1 MSRFSSILEQND
13 VAQVFD
19 LFETYQKNSIYVVGG
34 SIRDALLNRE
44 ITDIDFATSLKPKTI
59 TEILNK
65 ENIKFIDVGIDHG
78 TVTAII
84 NERKF
89 EITTFRNDI
98 FTDGRHAQVS
108 FSNSLEEDA
117 LRRDFTI
124 NAMYLDKG
132 GNLIDPKDG
141 KTDLENRVVRFIG
154 NPDERIKEDYLRL
167 LRYFRFLSRYLDNI
181 DKASMDASIL
191 LAKNLNLL
199 SAERLLLEFNKI
211 LLSKNAINILDKII
225 KNDVLTNIFIPVLID
240 NYQLNKSL
248 LKNILAKL
256 INYKDRLNYPF
267 IIYVSFLI
275 TFLEQ
280 KETNKNN
287 IISLVI
293 KKFKLSRED
302 KRLLIRN
309 IDWLLNI
316 KKINKITIINLW
328 LDYGELEV
336 MDFKDILIINDISIK
351 NDLKNAFNKPPPKFP
366 ISGKDLI
373 KKGLKEGKEVGQVL
387 NHIRDWWILND
398 CKPSY
403 SECLDKIKN
412 FHN

>member
-141 KTDLENRVVRFIG
+141 KTDLENRIVRFIG
-154 NPDERIKEDYLRL
+154 NPDERIKEDYLRI
-167 LRYFRFLSRYLDNI
+167 LRYFRFLALFGDISPDAEVMKTIKANLNKLSVVSKERQWNELKSILSLNAPNNAISAMSEIGLLDIYFDGASINDAFVNLIEIESRISLSIDPILRLSTLIENSLDKANTIIKKLPLSKSDSTDLLKLSTLNKKIVSYMSMKEVRYLLYLLGRDGFQKQILVNWAKDTNNKNEVNWRSLYEVAQSWEKPSFALTANDVINMGISQGPMVGDILKEVEDWWAENDFI
-181 DKASMDASIL
+181 DDKFSLI
-191 LAKNLNLL
+191 
-199 SAERLLLEFNKI
+199 ERLKAI
-211 LLSKNAINILDKII
+211 VQSKK
-225 KNDVLTNIFIPVLID
+225 
-240 NYQLNKSL
+240 
-248 LKNILAKL
+248 
-256 INYKDRLNYPF
+256 
-267 IIYVSFLI
+267 
-275 TFLEQ
+275 
-280 KETNKNN
+280 
-287 IISLVI
+287 
-293 KKFKLSRED
+293 
-302 KRLLIRN
+302 
-309 IDWLLNI
+309 
-316 KKINKITIINLW
+316 
-328 LDYGELEV
+328 
-336 MDFKDILIINDISIK
+336 
-351 NDLKNAFNKPPPKFP
+351 
-366 ISGKDLI
+366 
-373 KKGLKEGKEVGQVL
+373 
-387 NHIRDWWILND
+387 
-398 CKPSY
+398 
-403 SECLDKIKN
+403 
-412 FHN
+412 

>member
-124 NAMYLDKG
+124 NAMYLDKS
-132 GNLIDPKDG
+132 GNLIDPTDG
-141 KTDLENRVVRFIG
+141 KKDLENRVVRFIG
-154 NPDERIKEDYLRL
+154 RPDERIKEDYLRI
-167 LRYFRFLSRYLDNI
+167 LRYFRFLALFGDISPDAEVMKTISANLDKLSVVSKERQWNELKSILSLTAPNNAISAMSEIGLLDDYFNGIGINDAFVNLIEIESKISFSIDPILRLSTLIENSLDKANTIIKKLPLSKSESTDLLKLCTLNKKVVSYMSMKEVRYLLYLLGRDGFQKQILVTWAKDTNNKNEVNWRSLYEVAQSWEKPSFALTAKDVINMGISQGPMVGDILKEVEDWWAENDFI
-181 DKASMDASIL
+181 DDKFSLI
-191 LAKNLNLL
+191 
-199 SAERLLLEFNKI
+199 ERLKAI
-211 LLSKNAINILDKII
+211 VQSKK
-225 KNDVLTNIFIPVLID
+225 
-240 NYQLNKSL
+240 
-248 LKNILAKL
+248 
-256 INYKDRLNYPF
+256 
-267 IIYVSFLI
+267 
-275 TFLEQ
+275 
-280 KETNKNN
+280 
-287 IISLVI
+287 
-293 KKFKLSRED
+293 
-302 KRLLIRN
+302 
-309 IDWLLNI
+309 
-316 KKINKITIINLW
+316 
-328 LDYGELEV
+328 
-336 MDFKDILIINDISIK
+336 
-351 NDLKNAFNKPPPKFP
+351 
-366 ISGKDLI
+366 
-373 KKGLKEGKEVGQVL
+373 
-387 NHIRDWWILND
+387 
-398 CKPSY
+398 
-403 SECLDKIKN
+403 
-412 FHN
+412 

>member
-132 GNLIDPKDG
+132 GNLFDPTDG
-141 KTDLENRVVRFIG
+141 KKDLENKVVRFIG
-154 NPDERIKEDYLRL
+154 NPDERIKEDYLRI
-167 LRYFRFLSRYLDNI
+167 LRYFRFLALFGDISPDAEVMKTIKANLDKLSVVSKERQWNELKSILSLNAPNNAISAMSEICLLDVYFDVTSINDAFVNLIEIESRISLSIDPILRLSILIENSLDKANTIIKKLPLSKSDSTDLLKLSTLNKKIVSYMSMKEVRYLLYLLGRDGFQKQILVNWAKDTNNKNEVNWRSLYEVAQSWEKPSFALTAKDVINMGISQGPMVGDILKEVEDWWAENDFI
-181 DKASMDASIL
+181 DDKFSLI
-191 LAKNLNLL
+191 
-199 SAERLLLEFNKI
+199 ERLKAI
-211 LLSKNAINILDKII
+211 VQSKK
-225 KNDVLTNIFIPVLID
+225 
-240 NYQLNKSL
+240 
-248 LKNILAKL
+248 
-256 INYKDRLNYPF
+256 
-267 IIYVSFLI
+267 
-275 TFLEQ
+275 
-280 KETNKNN
+280 
-287 IISLVI
+287 
-293 KKFKLSRED
+293 
-302 KRLLIRN
+302 
-309 IDWLLNI
+309 
-316 KKINKITIINLW
+316 
-328 LDYGELEV
+328 
-336 MDFKDILIINDISIK
+336 
-351 NDLKNAFNKPPPKFP
+351 
-366 ISGKDLI
+366 
-373 KKGLKEGKEVGQVL
+373 
-387 NHIRDWWILND
+387 
-398 CKPSY
+398 
-403 SECLDKIKN
+403 
-412 FHN
+412 

>member
-124 NAMYLDKG
+124 NAMYLDKS

-154 NPDERIKEDYLRL
+154 NPDERIKEDYLRI
-167 LRYFRFLSRYLDNI
+167 LRYFRFLALFGDISPDAEVMKTIKANLDKLSVVSKERQWNELKSILSLNAPNNAISAMSEIGLLDVYFDGTSINDAFVNLIEIESRISLSIDPILRLSTLIENSLDKANTIIKKLPLSKSDSTDLLKLSTLNKKIVSYMSMKEVRYLLYLLGRDGFQKQILVNWAKDTNNKNEVNWRSLYEVAQSWEKPSFALTAKDVINMGISQGPMVGDILKEVEDWWAENDFI
-181 DKASMDASIL
+181 DDKFSLI
-191 LAKNLNLL
+191 
-199 SAERLLLEFNKI
+199 ERLKAI
-211 LLSKNAINILDKII
+211 VQSKK
-225 KNDVLTNIFIPVLID
+225 
-240 NYQLNKSL
+240 
-248 LKNILAKL
+248 
-256 INYKDRLNYPF
+256 
-267 IIYVSFLI
+267 
-275 TFLEQ
+275 
-280 KETNKNN
+280 
-287 IISLVI
+287 
-293 KKFKLSRED
+293 
-302 KRLLIRN
+302 
-309 IDWLLNI
+309 
-316 KKINKITIINLW
+316 
-328 LDYGELEV
+328 
-336 MDFKDILIINDISIK
+336 
-351 NDLKNAFNKPPPKFP
+351 
-366 ISGKDLI
+366 
-373 KKGLKEGKEVGQVL
+373 
-387 NHIRDWWILND
+387 
-398 CKPSY
+398 
-403 SECLDKIKN
+403 
-412 FHN
+412 

>member
-124 NAMYLDKG
+124 NAMYLDKS

-154 NPDERIKEDYLRL
+154 NPDERIKEDYLRI
-167 LRYFRFLSRYLDNI
+167 LRYFRFLALFGDISPDAEVMKTIKANLDKLSVVSKERQWNELKSILSLNTPNHAISAMSEIGLLDVYFDGTSINDAFVNLIEIESRISLSIDPILRLSTLIENSLDKANTIIKKLPLSKSDSTDLLKLSTLNKKIVSYMSMKEVRYLLYLLGRDGFQKQILVNWAKDTNNKNEVNWRSLYEVAQSWEKPSFALTAKDVINMGISQGPMVGDILKEVEDWWAENDFI
-181 DKASMDASIL
+181 DDKFSLI
-191 LAKNLNLL
+191 
-199 SAERLLLEFNKI
+199 ERLKAI
-211 LLSKNAINILDKII
+211 VQSKK
-225 KNDVLTNIFIPVLID
+225 
-240 NYQLNKSL
+240 
-248 LKNILAKL
+248 
-256 INYKDRLNYPF
+256 
-267 IIYVSFLI
+267 
-275 TFLEQ
+275 
-280 KETNKNN
+280 
-287 IISLVI
+287 
-293 KKFKLSRED
+293 
-302 KRLLIRN
+302 
-309 IDWLLNI
+309 
-316 KKINKITIINLW
+316 
-328 LDYGELEV
+328 
-336 MDFKDILIINDISIK
+336 
-351 NDLKNAFNKPPPKFP
+351 
-366 ISGKDLI
+366 
-373 KKGLKEGKEVGQVL
+373 
-387 NHIRDWWILND
+387 
-398 CKPSY
+398 
-403 SECLDKIKN
+403 
-412 FHN
+412 

>member
-44 ITDIDFATSLKPKTI
+44 ITDIDFATSLEPKTI

-132 GNLIDPKDG
+132 GNLIDPTDG
-141 KTDLENRVVRFIG
+141 KKDLENKVVRFIG
-154 NPDERIKEDYLRL
+154 NPDERIKEDYLRI
-167 LRYFRFLSRYLDNI
+167 LRYFRFLALFGDISPDAEVMKTITANLDKLSVVSIERQWNELKSILSLTAPNNAISAMSEIGLLDDYFDGTGINDAFVNLIEIESRISLSIDPILRLSTLIENSLDKANTIIKKLPLSKSDSTDLLKLSTLNKKIVSYMSMKEVRYLLYLLGRDGFQKQILVNWAKDTNNKNEVNWRSLYEVAQSWEKPSFALTAKDVINMGISQGPMVGDILKEVEDWWAENDFI
-181 DKASMDASIL
+181 DDKFSLI
-191 LAKNLNLL
+191 
-199 SAERLLLEFNKI
+199 ERLKAI
-211 LLSKNAINILDKII
+211 VQSKK
-225 KNDVLTNIFIPVLID
+225 
-240 NYQLNKSL
+240 
-248 LKNILAKL
+248 
-256 INYKDRLNYPF
+256 
-267 IIYVSFLI
+267 
-275 TFLEQ
+275 
-280 KETNKNN
+280 
-287 IISLVI
+287 
-293 KKFKLSRED
+293 
-302 KRLLIRN
+302 
-309 IDWLLNI
+309 
-316 KKINKITIINLW
+316 
-328 LDYGELEV
+328 
-336 MDFKDILIINDISIK
+336 
-351 NDLKNAFNKPPPKFP
+351 
-366 ISGKDLI
+366 
-373 KKGLKEGKEVGQVL
+373 
-387 NHIRDWWILND
+387 
-398 CKPSY
+398 
-403 SECLDKIKN
+403 
-412 FHN
+412 

>member
-154 NPDERIKEDYLRL
+154 NPDERIKEDYLRI
-167 LRYFRFLSRYLDNI
+167 LRYFRFLALFGDISPDAEVMKTIKANLDKLSVVSKERQWNEL
-181 DKASMDASIL
+181 KSIL
-191 LAKNLNLL
+191 SLN
-199 SAERLLLEFNKI
+199 APN
-211 LLSKNAINILDKII
+211 NAISAMSEIGLLDVYFDGTGINDAFVNLIEIESRISLSIDPILR
-225 KNDVLTNIFIPVLID
+225 LSTLID
-240 NYQLNKSL
+240 NSLDKANTIIKKLPLSKSDSTDLLKLSTLNKKIVSYMSMKEVRYL
-248 LKNILAKL
+248 LYLLGRDGFQKQILVNWAKDT
-256 INYKDRLNYPF
+256 N
-267 IIYVSFLI
+267 
-275 TFLEQ
+275 
-280 KETNKNN
+280 NKNEVN
-287 IISLVI
+287 WRSLYEVAQSWEKPSFALTAKDVINMGISQGPMV
-293 KKFKLSRED
+293 
-302 KRLLIRN
+302 
-309 IDWLLNI
+309 
-316 KKINKITIINLW
+316 
-328 LDYGELEV
+328 G
-336 MDFKDILIINDISIK
+336 DIL
-351 NDLKNAFNKPPPKFP
+351 
-366 ISGKDLI
+366 
-373 KKGLKEGKEVGQVL
+373 KEVE
-387 NHIRDWWILND
+387 DWWAEND
-398 CKPSY
+398 FID
-403 SECLDKIKN
+403 DKFSLIERLKAIVQSKK
-412 FHN
+412 

>member
-19 LFETYQKNSIYVVGG
+19 LFEAYQKNSIFVVGG

-44 ITDIDFATSLKPKTI
+44 ITDIDFATSLEPKTI

-132 GNLIDPKDG
+132 GNLIDPTDG

-154 NPDERIKEDYLRL
+154 NPDERIKEDYLRI
-167 LRYFRFLSRYLDNI
+167 LRYFRFLALFGDISPDAEVMKTITANLDKLSVVSKERQWNELKSILSLTAPNNAISAMSEIGLLDDYFDGTGINDAFVNLIEIESRISLSIDPILRLSTLIENSLDKANTIIKKLPLSKSDSTDLLKLSTLNKKIVSYMSMKEVRYLLYLLGRDGFQKQILVNWAKDKNNKNEVNWRSLYEVAQSWEKPSFALTAKDVINMGISQGPMVGDILKEVEDWWAENDFI
-181 DKASMDASIL
+181 DDKFSLI
-191 LAKNLNLL
+191 
-199 SAERLLLEFNKI
+199 ERLKAI
-211 LLSKNAINILDKII
+211 VQSKK
-225 KNDVLTNIFIPVLID
+225 
-240 NYQLNKSL
+240 
-248 LKNILAKL
+248 
-256 INYKDRLNYPF
+256 
-267 IIYVSFLI
+267 
-275 TFLEQ
+275 
-280 KETNKNN
+280 
-287 IISLVI
+287 
-293 KKFKLSRED
+293 
-302 KRLLIRN
+302 
-309 IDWLLNI
+309 
-316 KKINKITIINLW
+316 
-328 LDYGELEV
+328 
-336 MDFKDILIINDISIK
+336 
-351 NDLKNAFNKPPPKFP
+351 
-366 ISGKDLI
+366 
-373 KKGLKEGKEVGQVL
+373 
-387 NHIRDWWILND
+387 
-398 CKPSY
+398 
-403 SECLDKIKN
+403 
-412 FHN
+412 

>member
-154 NPDERIKEDYLRL
+154 NPDERIKEDYLRI
-167 LRYFRFLSRYLDNI
+167 LRYFRFLALFGDISPDAEVMKTIKANLDKLSVVSKERQWNELKSILTLTAPNNAISAMSEIGLLDDYFNGIGINDAFVNLIEIESKISFSIDPILRLSTLIENSLDKANTIIKKLPLSKSDSTDLLKLSTLNKKIVSYMSMKEVRYLLYLLGRDGFQKQILVNWAKDTNNKNEVNWRSLYEVAQSWEKPSFALTAKDVINMGISQGPMVGDILKEVEDWWAENDFI
-181 DKASMDASIL
+181 DDKFSLI
-191 LAKNLNLL
+191 
-199 SAERLLLEFNKI
+199 ERLKAI
-211 LLSKNAINILDKII
+211 VQSKK
-225 KNDVLTNIFIPVLID
+225 
-240 NYQLNKSL
+240 
-248 LKNILAKL
+248 
-256 INYKDRLNYPF
+256 
-267 IIYVSFLI
+267 
-275 TFLEQ
+275 
-280 KETNKNN
+280 
-287 IISLVI
+287 
-293 KKFKLSRED
+293 
-302 KRLLIRN
+302 
-309 IDWLLNI
+309 
-316 KKINKITIINLW
+316 
-328 LDYGELEV
+328 
-336 MDFKDILIINDISIK
+336 
-351 NDLKNAFNKPPPKFP
+351 
-366 ISGKDLI
+366 
-373 KKGLKEGKEVGQVL
+373 
-387 NHIRDWWILND
+387 
-398 CKPSY
+398 
-403 SECLDKIKN
+403 
-412 FHN
+412 

>member
-154 NPDERIKEDYLRL
+154 NPNERIKEDYLRII
-167 LRYFRFLSRYLDNI
+167 RYFSILALFGDIPPDAEVMKTITANLDKLSVVSKERQWNELKSILSLNAPNNAISAMSEIGLLDVYFDGTSINDAFVNLIEIESRISLSIDPILRLSTLIENSLDKANTIIKKLPLSKSDSTDLLKLSTLNKKIVSYMSMKEVRYLLYLLGRDGFQKQILVNWAKDTNNKNEVNWRSLYEVAQSWEKPSFALTAKDVINMGISQGPMVGDILKEVEDWWAENDFI
-181 DKASMDASIL
+181 DDKFSLI
-191 LAKNLNLL
+191 
-199 SAERLLLEFNKI
+199 ERLKAI
-211 LLSKNAINILDKII
+211 VQSKK
-225 KNDVLTNIFIPVLID
+225 
-240 NYQLNKSL
+240 
-248 LKNILAKL
+248 
-256 INYKDRLNYPF
+256 
-267 IIYVSFLI
+267 
-275 TFLEQ
+275 
-280 KETNKNN
+280 
-287 IISLVI
+287 
-293 KKFKLSRED
+293 
-302 KRLLIRN
+302 
-309 IDWLLNI
+309 
-316 KKINKITIINLW
+316 
-328 LDYGELEV
+328 
-336 MDFKDILIINDISIK
+336 
-351 NDLKNAFNKPPPKFP
+351 
-366 ISGKDLI
+366 
-373 KKGLKEGKEVGQVL
+373 
-387 NHIRDWWILND
+387 
-398 CKPSY
+398 
-403 SECLDKIKN
+403 
-412 FHN
+412 

>member
-154 NPDERIKEDYLRL
+154 NPDERIKEDYLRI
-167 LRYFRFLSRYLDNI
+167 LRYFRFLALFGDISPDAEVMKTIKANLDKLSVVSKERQWNELKSILSLNAPNNAISAMSEIGLLDVYFDGTSINDAFVNLIEIESRISLSIDPILRLSILVENSLDKANTIIKKLPLSKSDSTDLLKLSTLNKKIVSYMSMKEVRYLLYLLGRDGFQKQILVNWARDTNNKNEVNWRSLYEVAQSWEKPSFALTAKDVINMGISQGPMVGDILKEVEDWWAENDFI
-181 DKASMDASIL
+181 DDKFSLI
-191 LAKNLNLL
+191 
-199 SAERLLLEFNKI
+199 ERLKAI
-211 LLSKNAINILDKII
+211 VQSKK
-225 KNDVLTNIFIPVLID
+225 
-240 NYQLNKSL
+240 
-248 LKNILAKL
+248 
-256 INYKDRLNYPF
+256 
-267 IIYVSFLI
+267 
-275 TFLEQ
+275 
-280 KETNKNN
+280 
-287 IISLVI
+287 
-293 KKFKLSRED
+293 
-302 KRLLIRN
+302 
-309 IDWLLNI
+309 
-316 KKINKITIINLW
+316 
-328 LDYGELEV
+328 
-336 MDFKDILIINDISIK
+336 
-351 NDLKNAFNKPPPKFP
+351 
-366 ISGKDLI
+366 
-373 KKGLKEGKEVGQVL
+373 
-387 NHIRDWWILND
+387 
-398 CKPSY
+398 
-403 SECLDKIKN
+403 
-412 FHN
+412 

>member
-154 NPDERIKEDYLRL
+154 NPDERIKEDYLRI
-167 LRYFRFLSRYLDNI
+167 LRYFRFLALFGDIYPDAEVMKTISANLDKLSVVSKERQWNELKSILTLTAPNNAISAMSEIGLLDDYFNGIGINDAFVNLIEIESKISFSIDPILRLSTLIENSLDKANTIIKKLPLSKSESTDLLKLCTLNKKVVSYMSMKEVRYLLYLLGRDGFQKQILVTWAKDANNKNEVNWRSLYEVAQSWEKPSFALTAKDVINMGISQGPMVGDILKEVEDWWAENDFI
-181 DKASMDASIL
+181 DDKFSLI
-191 LAKNLNLL
+191 
-199 SAERLLLEFNKI
+199 ERLKAI
-211 LLSKNAINILDKII
+211 VQSKK
-225 KNDVLTNIFIPVLID
+225 
-240 NYQLNKSL
+240 
-248 LKNILAKL
+248 
-256 INYKDRLNYPF
+256 
-267 IIYVSFLI
+267 
-275 TFLEQ
+275 
-280 KETNKNN
+280 
-287 IISLVI
+287 
-293 KKFKLSRED
+293 
-302 KRLLIRN
+302 
-309 IDWLLNI
+309 
-316 KKINKITIINLW
+316 
-328 LDYGELEV
+328 
-336 MDFKDILIINDISIK
+336 
-351 NDLKNAFNKPPPKFP
+351 
-366 ISGKDLI
+366 
-373 KKGLKEGKEVGQVL
+373 
-387 NHIRDWWILND
+387 
-398 CKPSY
+398 
-403 SECLDKIKN
+403 
-412 FHN
+412 

>member
-44 ITDIDFATSLKPKTI
+44 ITDIDFATSMKPKTI

-154 NPDERIKEDYLRL
+154 NPDERIKEDYLRI
-167 LRYFRFLSRYLDNI
+167 LRYFRFLALFGDISPDAEVMKTIKANLDKLSVVSKERQWNELKSILSLTAPNNAISAMSEIGLLDVYFDGTSINDAFVNLIEIESRISLTIDPILRLSTLIENSLDKANTIIKKLPLSKSDSTDLLKLSTLNKKIVSYMSMKEVRYLLYLLGRDGFQKQILVNWAKDTNNKNEVNWRSLYEVAQSWEKPSFALTAKDVINMGISQGPMVGDILKEVEDWWAENDFI
-181 DKASMDASIL
+181 DDKFSLI
-191 LAKNLNLL
+191 
-199 SAERLLLEFNKI
+199 ERLKAI
-211 LLSKNAINILDKII
+211 VQSKK
-225 KNDVLTNIFIPVLID
+225 
-240 NYQLNKSL
+240 
-248 LKNILAKL
+248 
-256 INYKDRLNYPF
+256 
-267 IIYVSFLI
+267 
-275 TFLEQ
+275 
-280 KETNKNN
+280 
-287 IISLVI
+287 
-293 KKFKLSRED
+293 
-302 KRLLIRN
+302 
-309 IDWLLNI
+309 
-316 KKINKITIINLW
+316 
-328 LDYGELEV
+328 
-336 MDFKDILIINDISIK
+336 
-351 NDLKNAFNKPPPKFP
+351 
-366 ISGKDLI
+366 
-373 KKGLKEGKEVGQVL
+373 
-387 NHIRDWWILND
+387 
-398 CKPSY
+398 
-403 SECLDKIKN
+403 
-412 FHN
+412 

>member
-19 LFETYQKNSIYVVGG
+19 LFESYQKNSIYVVGG

-154 NPDERIKEDYLRL
+154 NPDERIKEDYLRI
-167 LRYFRFLSRYLDNI
+167 LRYFRFLALFGDISPDAEVMKTIKANLDKLSVVSKERQWNELKSILSLNAPNNAISAMSEIGLLDVYFDGTSINDAFVNLIEIESRISLSIDPILRLSTLIENSL
-181 DKASMDASIL
+181 DKA
-191 LAKNLNLL
+191 
-199 SAERLLLEFNKI
+199 
-211 LLSKNAINILDKII
+211 
-225 KNDVLTNIFIPVLID
+225 
-240 NYQLNKSL
+240 
-248 LKNILAKL
+248 
-256 INYKDRLNYPF
+256 
-267 IIYVSFLI
+267 
-275 TFLEQ
+275 
-280 KETNKNN
+280 NN
-287 IISLVI
+287 II
-293 KKFKLSRED
+293 KKLPLSKSDSTDLLKLCT
-302 KRLLIRN
+302 
-309 IDWLLNI
+309 LN
-316 KKINKITIINLW
+316 KKIVSYMSMKEVRYFLYLLGRDGFQKQILVNWAKDTNNKNEVNWRSLYEVAQSWEKPSFSLTAKDVINM
-328 LDYGELEV
+328 GISQGPMV
-336 MDFKDILIINDISIK
+336 GDIL
-351 NDLKNAFNKPPPKFP
+351 
-366 ISGKDLI
+366 
-373 KKGLKEGKEVGQVL
+373 KEVE
-387 NHIRDWWILND
+387 DWWAEND
-398 CKPSY
+398 FID
-403 SECLDKIKN
+403 DKFSLIERLKAIVQSKK
-412 FHN
+412 

>member
-154 NPDERIKEDYLRL
+154 NPDERIKEDYLRI
-167 LRYFRFLSRYLDNI
+167 LRYFRFLALFGDISPDAEVMKTIKANLDKLSVVSKERQWNELKSILSLTAPNNAISAMSEIGLLDVYFDGTSINDAFVNLIEIESRISLSIDPILRLSTLIENSLDKANTIIKKLPLSKSDSTDLLKLSTLNKKIVSYMSMKEVRYLLYLLGRDGFQKQILVNWAKDTNNKNEVNWRSLYEVAQSWEKPSFALTAKDVINMGISQGPMVGDILKEVEDWWAENDFI
-181 DKASMDASIL
+181 DDKFSLI
-191 LAKNLNLL
+191 
-199 SAERLLLEFNKI
+199 ERLKAI
-211 LLSKNAINILDKII
+211 VQSKK
-225 KNDVLTNIFIPVLID
+225 
-240 NYQLNKSL
+240 
-248 LKNILAKL
+248 
-256 INYKDRLNYPF
+256 
-267 IIYVSFLI
+267 
-275 TFLEQ
+275 
-280 KETNKNN
+280 
-287 IISLVI
+287 
-293 KKFKLSRED
+293 
-302 KRLLIRN
+302 
-309 IDWLLNI
+309 
-316 KKINKITIINLW
+316 
-328 LDYGELEV
+328 
-336 MDFKDILIINDISIK
+336 
-351 NDLKNAFNKPPPKFP
+351 
-366 ISGKDLI
+366 
-373 KKGLKEGKEVGQVL
+373 
-387 NHIRDWWILND
+387 
-398 CKPSY
+398 
-403 SECLDKIKN
+403 
-412 FHN
+412 

>member
-154 NPDERIKEDYLRL
+154 NPDERIKEDYLRI
-167 LRYFRFLSRYLDNI
+167 LRYFRFLALFGDISPDAEVMETIKANLDKLSVVSKERQWNEL
-181 DKASMDASIL
+181 KSIL
-191 LAKNLNLL
+191 SLN
-199 SAERLLLEFNKI
+199 APN
-211 LLSKNAINILDKII
+211 NAISAMSEIGLLDVYFDGTSINDSFVNLIEIESRISLSIDPILR
-225 KNDVLTNIFIPVLID
+225 LSTLID
-240 NYQLNKSL
+240 NSLDKANTIIKKLPLSKSDSTDLLKLSTLNKKIVSYMSMKEVRYL
-248 LKNILAKL
+248 LYLLGRDGFQKQILVNWAKDT
-256 INYKDRLNYPF
+256 N
-267 IIYVSFLI
+267 
-275 TFLEQ
+275 
-280 KETNKNN
+280 NKNEVN
-287 IISLVI
+287 WRSLYEVAQSWEKPSFALTAKDVINMGISQGPMV
-293 KKFKLSRED
+293 
-302 KRLLIRN
+302 
-309 IDWLLNI
+309 
-316 KKINKITIINLW
+316 
-328 LDYGELEV
+328 G
-336 MDFKDILIINDISIK
+336 DIL
-351 NDLKNAFNKPPPKFP
+351 
-366 ISGKDLI
+366 
-373 KKGLKEGKEVGQVL
+373 KEVE
-387 NHIRDWWILND
+387 DWWAEND
-398 CKPSY
+398 FID
-403 SECLDKIKN
+403 DKFSLIERLKAIVQSKK
-412 FHN
+412 

>member
-13 VAQVFD
+13 VVQVFD

-154 NPDERIKEDYLRL
+154 NPDERIKEDYLRI
-167 LRYFRFLSRYLDNI
+167 LRYFRFLALFGDISPDAEVMKTIKANLDKLSVVSKERQWNELKSILSLAAPNNAISAMSEIGLLEDYFDGTGINDAFVNLIEIESRISLSIDPILRLSTLIENSLDKANTIIKKLPLSKSESTDLLKLSTLNKKIVSYMSMKEVRYLLYLLGRDGFQKQILVNWAKDTNNKNEVNWRSLYEVAQSWEKPSFALTAKDVINMGISQGPMVGDILKEVEDWWAENDFI
-181 DKASMDASIL
+181 DDKFSLI
-191 LAKNLNLL
+191 
-199 SAERLLLEFNKI
+199 ERLKAI
-211 LLSKNAINILDKII
+211 VQSKK
-225 KNDVLTNIFIPVLID
+225 
-240 NYQLNKSL
+240 
-248 LKNILAKL
+248 
-256 INYKDRLNYPF
+256 
-267 IIYVSFLI
+267 
-275 TFLEQ
+275 
-280 KETNKNN
+280 
-287 IISLVI
+287 
-293 KKFKLSRED
+293 
-302 KRLLIRN
+302 
-309 IDWLLNI
+309 
-316 KKINKITIINLW
+316 
-328 LDYGELEV
+328 
-336 MDFKDILIINDISIK
+336 
-351 NDLKNAFNKPPPKFP
+351 
-366 ISGKDLI
+366 
-373 KKGLKEGKEVGQVL
+373 
-387 NHIRDWWILND
+387 
-398 CKPSY
+398 
-403 SECLDKIKN
+403 
-412 FHN
+412 

>member
-154 NPDERIKEDYLRL
+154 NPDERIKEDYLRI
-167 LRYFRFLSRYLDNI
+167 LRYFRFLALFGDISPDAEVMKTIKANLDKLSVVSKERQWNELKSILSLNAPNNAISAMSEIGLLDVYFDGTSINDAFVNLIEIESRISLSVDPILRLSTLIENSLDKANIIIKKLPLSKSDSTDLLKLSTLNKKIVSYMSMKEVRYLLYLLGRDGFQKQILVNWAKDTNNKNEVNWRSLYEVAQSWEKPSFALTAKDVINMGISQGPMVGDILKEVEDWWAENDFI
-181 DKASMDASIL
+181 DDKFSLI
-191 LAKNLNLL
+191 
-199 SAERLLLEFNKI
+199 ERLKAI
-211 LLSKNAINILDKII
+211 VQSKK
-225 KNDVLTNIFIPVLID
+225 
-240 NYQLNKSL
+240 
-248 LKNILAKL
+248 
-256 INYKDRLNYPF
+256 
-267 IIYVSFLI
+267 
-275 TFLEQ
+275 
-280 KETNKNN
+280 
-287 IISLVI
+287 
-293 KKFKLSRED
+293 
-302 KRLLIRN
+302 
-309 IDWLLNI
+309 
-316 KKINKITIINLW
+316 
-328 LDYGELEV
+328 
-336 MDFKDILIINDISIK
+336 
-351 NDLKNAFNKPPPKFP
+351 
-366 ISGKDLI
+366 
-373 KKGLKEGKEVGQVL
+373 
-387 NHIRDWWILND
+387 
-398 CKPSY
+398 
-403 SECLDKIKN
+403 
-412 FHN
+412 

>member
-154 NPDERIKEDYLRL
+154 NPDERIKEDYLRI
-167 LRYFRFLSRYLDNI
+167 LRYFRFLALFGDISPDAEVMKTIKANLDKLSVVSKERQWNEL
-181 DKASMDASIL
+181 KSIL
-191 LAKNLNLL
+191 SLTAPN
-199 SAERLLLEFNKI
+199 
-211 LLSKNAINILDKII
+211 NAISAMSEIGLLDVYFDGTSINDAFVNLIEIESRISLSIDPILR
-225 KNDVLTNIFIPVLID
+225 LSTLID
-240 NYQLNKSL
+240 NSLDKANTIIKKLPLSKSDSTDLLKLSTLNKKIVSYMSMKEVRYL
-248 LKNILAKL
+248 LYLLGRDGFQKQILVNWAKDT
-256 INYKDRLNYPF
+256 N
-267 IIYVSFLI
+267 
-275 TFLEQ
+275 
-280 KETNKNN
+280 NKNEVN
-287 IISLVI
+287 WRSLYEVAQSWEKPSFALTAKDVINMGISQGPMV
-293 KKFKLSRED
+293 
-302 KRLLIRN
+302 
-309 IDWLLNI
+309 
-316 KKINKITIINLW
+316 
-328 LDYGELEV
+328 G
-336 MDFKDILIINDISIK
+336 DIL
-351 NDLKNAFNKPPPKFP
+351 
-366 ISGKDLI
+366 
-373 KKGLKEGKEVGQVL
+373 KEVE
-387 NHIRDWWILND
+387 DWWAEND
-398 CKPSY
+398 FID
-403 SECLDKIKN
+403 DKFSLIERLKAIVQSKK
-412 FHN
+412 

>member
-132 GNLIDPKDG
+132 GNLLDPTDG
-141 KTDLENRVVRFIG
+141 KKDLENKVVRFIG
-154 NPDERIKEDYLRL
+154 NPDERIKEDYLRI
-167 LRYFRFLSRYLDNI
+167 LRYFRFLALFGDISPDAEVMKTITANLDKLSVVSKERQWNELKSILSLTAPNNAISAMSEIGLLEDYFDGTGINDAFVNLIEIESRISLSIDPILRLSTLIENSLDKANTIIKKLPLSKSDSTDLLKLCTLNKKIVSYMSMKEVRYLLYLLGRDGFQKQILVNWAKDTNNKNEVNWRSLYEVAQSWEKPSFALTAKDVINMGISQGPMVGDILKEVEDWWAENDFI
-181 DKASMDASIL
+181 DDKFSLI
-191 LAKNLNLL
+191 
-199 SAERLLLEFNKI
+199 ERLKAI
-211 LLSKNAINILDKII
+211 VQSKK
-225 KNDVLTNIFIPVLID
+225 
-240 NYQLNKSL
+240 
-248 LKNILAKL
+248 
-256 INYKDRLNYPF
+256 
-267 IIYVSFLI
+267 
-275 TFLEQ
+275 
-280 KETNKNN
+280 
-287 IISLVI
+287 
-293 KKFKLSRED
+293 
-302 KRLLIRN
+302 
-309 IDWLLNI
+309 
-316 KKINKITIINLW
+316 
-328 LDYGELEV
+328 
-336 MDFKDILIINDISIK
+336 
-351 NDLKNAFNKPPPKFP
+351 
-366 ISGKDLI
+366 
-373 KKGLKEGKEVGQVL
+373 
-387 NHIRDWWILND
+387 
-398 CKPSY
+398 
-403 SECLDKIKN
+403 
-412 FHN
+412 